1 MLLGSQFQLV
11 VSTFSSVGGCRMFT
25 DLVELIVDPEKK
37 HLPSTLLSVIG
48 FFLEE
53 TWKQNCF
60 VSKCVGN
67 NVTMLEH

>member
-1 MLLGSQFQLV
+1 
-11 VSTFSSVGGCRMFT
+11 MFT